1 MGFNKPST
9 NQSLN
14 KRGMFDEYIVLL
26 VTDSLLISSDPALDV
41 EARENLGWVLIGLL
55 GTVII
60 VG

>member
-1 MGFNKPST
+1 
-9 NQSLN
+9 
-14 KRGMFDEYIVLL
+14 MFDEYMILL
-26 VTDSLLISSDPALDV
+26 LTDSLLISTDPALDV

>member
-1 MGFNKPST
+1 MGFKKPST

-14 KRGMFDEYIVLL
+14 KRGMFDEYMVLL

-55 GTVII
+55 
-60 VG
+60 